1 MIVLDASF
9 LVKLVIEEQSSTESR
24 TFLKKALSLGEEAA
38 TVDIALAEVLNA
50 LWKHVTLIGDLGRD
64 DYKNAVQDLL
74 KLWPKLEIFSTYEL
88 AAEAAQ
94 IAFEDRI
101 TIYDALYITT
111 ALKLGAKLIT
121 FDNKLKEK
129 AVMRAISTYP

>member
-74 KLWPKLEIFSTYEL
+74 KLWSKLEIFSTYEL

>member
-24 TFLKKALSLGEEAA
+24 SFLKKALSLGEEAA

-50 LWKHVTLIGDLGRD
+50 LWKHVTLIKDLDRD
-64 DYKNAVQDLL
+64 DYRNAVQDFL
-74 KLWPKLEIFSTYEL
+74 KLWSKLEVFSTYEL
-88 AAEAAQ
+88 ASEATQ

-121 FDNKLKEK
+121 FDSKLKEK

>member
-38 TVDIALAEVLNA
+38 TVDIALAEVLNV